1 MPAPDHPFAKVP
13 VKLGLYEKAMP
24 NQLTWPAKL
33 AAARDAGYDFVEISL
48 DETAEKLAR
57 LDWSPLERRQLRQE
71 MDVADIRIETMCLSG
86 HRKFPLGSPDE
97 AIRRESLQ
105 IMAKAVAL
113 ASDLG
118 IRIIQ
123 LAGYDTYYDPSTEQT
138 RAWFAAGLQQC
149 ADLASRE
156 GIILG
161 FETMETPFMDT
172 VSKAMAYVDIVQSPY
187 LQVYPD
193 IGNLTNASLIY
204 SRSVPDDLETGRGH
218 ICAAHLKET
227 IPGHYRE
234 IPYGTGHTDFKTL
247 VPKLQ
252 DMGVHRF
259 TAEFWHVGE
268 ADWQAIL
275 RGNAAFLRPFFLN
288 QTQL

>member
-1 MPAPDHPFAKVP
+1 MSASVQSVP

-24 NQLTWPAKL
+24 NHVTWPAKL
-33 AAARDAGYDFVEISL
+33 AAARQAGYDFVEISI

-57 LDWSPLERRQLRQE
+57 LDWPANERRLLRQE
-71 MDVADIRIETMCLSG
+71 MDVAGIRIETMCLSG
-86 HRKFPLGSPDE
+86 HRKYPLGSPDE
-97 AIRRESLQ
+97 AIRRESLA
-105 IMAKAVAL
+105 IMAKAIDL
-113 ASDLG
+113 AADLG

-138 RAWFAAGLQQC
+138 RAWFAENLAAS

-156 GIILG
+156 GVILG

-172 VSKAMAYVDIVQSPY
+172 VGKAMAYVDVIDSPY

-204 SRSVPDDLETGRGH
+204 GRSVPDDLDTGRGH

-268 ADWQAIL
+268 PDWQAVL
-275 RGNAAFLRPFFLN
+275 SSNAQFLRPFFKSES
-288 QTQL
+288 T